1 MATSS
6 QSRGASRRNA
16 LTGPEKVGVLL
27 LALGKSKAGQLLK
40 RLDPEELRLLTRSS
54 SRMRPI
60 SAEEVETLIEEFAES
75 FTGGLNFAGT
85 AEEVKSLL
93 ADVMT
98 ADEIAQY
105 MRDHPTEGQ
114 PVWDKLAPLRDN
126 ALQALVLKEHPQ
138 TVAVILSRMDS
149 NAGARLLR
157 TLEPEFRHSL
167 LRRMLG
173 LKGVADS
180 ALGAIENGLNDDL
193 LATMLAAPNPETR
206 KTIAGILNKLDG
218 SQTNEILKSI
228 AATRPEDANE
238 LKSMLF
244 SFADIANLK
253 PRARSLILEKVPT
266 EQVVLALNGAEPELQ
281 EAVLSTLTARVRRM
295 VEAELEAAPPART
308 RDIEEARRGI
318 VAAVLNLMARGEITL
333 EDRKSDDDDS
343 D

>member
-1 MATSS
+1 MAHP
-6 QSRGASRRNA
+6 QSRGSSKRHA

-27 LALGKSKAGQLLK
+27 LALGKTKAAQLLR
-40 RLDPEELRLLTRSS
+40 RLDPDELRLLTRSS
-54 SRMRPI
+54 SRLRPI
-60 SAEEVETLIEEFAES
+60 TADEVEALIEEFAES
-75 FTGGLNFAGT
+75 FTGGIGFTGT

-93 ADVMT
+93 SDVMS

-105 MRDHPTEGQ
+105 MREPSTEGQ
-114 PVWDKLAPLRDN
+114 PVWDRLVPLRDN
-126 ALQALVLKEHPQ
+126 VLQPLLLKEHPQ
-138 TVAVILSRMDS
+138 TIAVILSRIDS
-149 NAGARLLR
+149 NVGARLLR

-173 LKGVADS
+173 LKGVSES
-180 ALGAIENGLNDDL
+180 AMAAIENGLREDL
-193 LATMLAAPNPETR
+193 LATMLAAPNSEAR

-218 SQTNEILKSI
+218 SQANEILKSI

-244 SFADIANLK
+244 SFGDIANLK
-253 PRARSLILEKVPT
+253 PRARALILEKVPT
-266 EQVVLALNGAEPELQ
+266 EQVVLALNGADPGLQ

-295 VEAELEAAPPART
+295 VEAELEAAPPGRT

-333 EDRKSDDDDS
+333 EDRSSEEEDQFD
-343 D
+343 

>member
-1 MATSS
+1 M
-6 QSRGASRRNA
+6 
-16 LTGPEKVGVLL
+16 LTGPEKVGILL
-27 LALGKSKAGQLLK
+27 LALGKTKAAQLLR
-40 RLDPEELRLLTRSS
+40 RLDPDELRLLTRSS
-54 SRMRPI
+54 SRLRPI
-60 SAEEVETLIEEFAES
+60 SADQVEALIEEFAES
-75 FTGGLNFAGT
+75 FSGGINFAGT
-85 AEEVKSLL
+85 AEEVKGLL

-98 ADEIAQY
+98 PDEIAQY
-105 MRDHPTEGQ
+105 MRDQPSEGQ
-114 PVWDKLAPLRDN
+114 PVWDKLVPLRDN
-126 ALQALVLKEHPQ
+126 VLQPLVLKEHPQ
-138 TVAVILSRMDS
+138 TIAVILSRIDS

-180 ALGAIENGLNDDL
+180 AVAAIEKGLHDDL
-193 LATMLAAPNPETR
+193 LATMLSAPNPETR

-218 SQTNEILKSI
+218 SQANEILKNI

-253 PRARSLILEKVPT
+253 PRARALILEKVPT
-266 EQVVLALNGAEPELQ
+266 EQVVLALNGAEPGLQ

-295 VEAELEAAPPART
+295 VEAELEAAPPGRT

-318 VAAVLNLMARGEITL
+318 VATVLSLMARGEITL
-333 EDRKSDDDDS
+333 EDRNSENDQFD
-343 D
+343 